1 MDLTNTMFFVVP
13 NEAQPQVS
21 EVLHDIYFALKE
33 KGYNP
38 ISQLVG
44 YVMSGD
50 PTYITNYK
58 NARSMI
64 TRIERDEIIE
74 ALFEFY
80 IAENYEKKA
89 DDDVKVQ

>member
-13 NEAQPQVS
+13 NETPPQVS
-21 EVLHDIYFALKE
+21 QVLHDIYFALKE
-33 KGYNP
+33 KGYTP

-58 NARSMI
+58 NARSLI

-80 IAENYEKKA
+80 IAENFEKNGEDKA
-89 DDDVKVQ
+89 E

>member
-13 NEAQPQVS
+13 NETQPQVS
-21 EVLHDIYFALKE
+21 QVLHDIYFALKE

-58 NARSMI
+58 NARSLI

-80 IAENYEKKA
+80 IEENFEKKGE
-89 DDDVKVQ
+89 DSEK

>member
-1 MDLTNTMFFVVP
+1 MLKYKID
-13 NEAQPQVS
+13 
-21 EVLHDIYFALKE
+21 VLATLKE

-58 NARSMI
+58 NARSLI

-80 IAENYEKKA
+80 IAENFEKNGEDKA
-89 DDDVKVQ
+89 E

>member
-13 NEAQPQVS
+13 NETQPQVS
-21 EVLHDIYFALKE
+21 QVLHDIYFALKE

-58 NARSMI
+58 NARALI

-80 IAENYEKKA
+80 IEENFEKKGE
-89 DDDVKVQ
+89 DNEK

>member
-1 MDLTNTMFFVVP
+1 MFFVVP
-13 NEAQPQVS
+13 NETQPQVS
-21 EVLHDIYFALKE
+21 QVLHDIYFALKE

-58 NARSMI
+58 NARSLI

-80 IAENYEKKA
+80 IEENFEKKGE
-89 DDDVKVQ
+89 DNEK

>member
-13 NEAQPQVS
+13 YETQPQVS
-21 EVLHDIYFALKE
+21 QVLHDIYFALKE

-58 NARSMI
+58 NARSLI

-80 IAENYEKKA
+80 IEENFEKKGE
-89 DDDVKVQ
+89 DNEK

>member
-13 NEAQPQVS
+13 NENQPQVS
-21 EVLHDIYFALKE
+21 DVLRDIYFALKE

-89 DDDVKVQ
+89 AEDEVQQ

>member
-13 NEAQPQVS
+13 NDSQPKVS
-21 EVLHDIYFALKE
+21 EVLKEIYFALKE

-58 NARSMI
+58 NARSLI

-74 ALFEFY
+74 TLFEFY
-80 IAENYEKKA
+80 IQENYEKN
-89 DDDVKVQ
+89 VYTEEQ

>member
-13 NEAQPQVS
+13 NETQPQVS
-21 EVLHDIYFALKE
+21 QVLHDIYFALKE

-58 NARSMI
+58 NARSLI

-80 IAENYEKKA
+80 IEENFEKKGE
-89 DDDVKVQ
+89 DNEK